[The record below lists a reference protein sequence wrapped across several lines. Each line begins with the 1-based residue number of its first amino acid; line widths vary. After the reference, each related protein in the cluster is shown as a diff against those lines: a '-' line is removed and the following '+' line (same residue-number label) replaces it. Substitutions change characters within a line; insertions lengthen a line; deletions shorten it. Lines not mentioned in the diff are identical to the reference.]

1 MSFPTHSQRRPDAKR
16 SARWLPV
23 IAIGLL
29 TLGGC
34 ANSDIYSG
42 NVYTGDQA
50 KRAQS
55 VSYGTITSLRP
66 VQIQAQDEGGGV
78 LGGLGGAVV
87 GGLLGSQIG
96 GGSGRAIAT
105 AAGAIGGSVAGKSIA
120 DNVDQ
125 IDAYEIEVRR
135 DAGDSLIVVQKAD
148 TAFSVG
154 QRVRLVGYGANLSVA
169 PY

>member
-1 MSFPTHSQRRPDAKR
+1 MTPSLIKNRRTATR
-16 SARWLPV
+16 RWLPV
-23 IAIGLL
+23 IAIGML

-55 VSYGTITSLRP
+55 VTYGTITSLRP
-66 VQIQAQDEGGGV
+66 VQIQATDEGSSV
-78 LGGLGGAVV
+78 LGGIGGAVF

-105 AAGAIGGSVAGKSIA
+105 AAGAIGGSVAGKAIA
-120 DNVDQ
+120 DNVDRV
-125 IDAYEIEVRR
+125 DAYEIEVRR

-148 TAFSVG
+148 TAFTVG

>member
-1 MSFPTHSQRRPDAKR
+1 MTLTLPSLRGSR
-16 SARWLPV
+16 RWLPV
-23 IAIGLL
+23 IAIGVL

-34 ANSDIYSG
+34 ANSDVYSG
-42 NVYTGDQA
+42 NVYSGDQA

-66 VQIQAQDEGGGV
+66 VQIQATDEGSGV
-78 LGGLGGAVV
+78 LGGLGGAVI

-96 GGSGRAIAT
+96 GGSGRTIAA

-125 IDAYEIEVRR
+125 VDAYEIEVRR

-148 TAFSVG
+148 TAFSIG
-154 QRVRLVGYGANLSVA
+154 QRVRLVGYGANLNVA